1 MVTWI
6 VTLDRAMNAIEM
18 VLNAGKLDNG
28 DDASDYETCS
38 NIEWDYLEDL
48 LKEYTEGNYV

>member
-6 VTLDRAMNAIEM
+6 VTLDRAMTAIQM
-18 VLNAGKLDNG
+18 VLDAGKLDNG

-38 NIEWDYLEDL
+38 NIEWDYLEEL
-48 LKEYTEGNYV
+48 VKEYREGNYV